1 MNTCLSQVTPAR
13 ARSGLALTIAF
24 ITCLQ
29 SFHSTACAA
38 EISLSNLEHTYDG
51 TAKSALATMLPLGA
65 TAQLT
70 YRDLSLTEPA
80 AVEQTVFKNGP
91 NSLFYSYVSRG
102 LRASSIWAM
111 AKLVR
116 LGNTARKLNSSDV
129 TLVTWAKASTYTSW
143 SAANPTKSN
152 ASGWYHPITMSFFDY
167 DSSDPNNLTWTF
179 IAEKTVLAFIPWRPL
194 TTPGT
199 STPYP
204 YNGYAFRVDFS
215 FPDGVILPDDVW
227 VSVGFNTSTTGPAP
241 LNVVGPYDELNIS
254 SPSGSV
260 TPGTDLLST
269 MLLFQNKVNGTVS
282 WFAQPLNGQP
292 PEGPMLRLRTVPT
305 NATITPPTNAG
316 TYQVNA
322 IMTEPGQ
329 SATASANFTIHKATA
344 TLSFSDLE
352 HINNGNQKSATVT
365 TTPPG
370 LATTILYNGSSTA
383 PSASGLY
390 TVFAETTNPNYTGQ
404 NTAQMRIGD
413 TFATWLT
420 HQTQIGQIDPNYLAP
435 LDDPDTDHLPN
446 LLEYASGLNPSQRD
460 AAAAITKI
468 ESSSSPGE
476 ISFVY
481 RKNLLATDLTYTFE
495 GKASLSDPLWSPLT
509 PINQTVIADHGT
521 SQTIRAR
528 FPNPSNHP
536 QYFLRLSVSE

>member
-1 MNTCLSQVTPAR
+1 MKSCPSQASSAR
-13 ARSGLALTIAF
+13 PTVGLALTVAF
-24 ITCLQ
+24 FSCL
-29 SFHSTACAA
+29 HGINSTACAA
-38 EISLSNLEHTYDG
+38 EISLTNLEHTYDG

-80 AVEQTVFKNGP
+80 AVEQTVFNNKP
-91 NSLFYSYVSRG
+91 DVLDLSYVSRG

-111 AKLVR
+111 AKFVR
-116 LGNTARKLNSSDV
+116 LGNTARKVKSCDV
-129 TLVTWAKASTYTSW
+129 TLVTWAKASSYTTW
-143 SAANPTKSN
+143 STANPTKSN
-152 ASGWYHPITMSFFDY
+152 ASGWYHPITLSFFDY
-167 DSSDPNNLTWTF
+167 NYSNPSNLTWTF
-179 IAEKTVLAFIPWRPL
+179 IAEKTILAFIPWRPL
-194 TTPGT
+194 TIPGT
-199 STPYP
+199 STTYP
-204 YNGYAFRVDFS
+204 FNGYAFNLVFD

-241 LNVVGPYDELNIS
+241 LNVVGPYDELNI
-254 SPSGSV
+254 PYAAAN
-260 TPGTDLLST
+260 TIGTDLLPNHVNVLSVVNNVLGWRSQST
-269 MLLFQNKVNGTVS
+269 PS
-282 WFAQPLNGQP
+282 I
-292 PEGPMLRLRTVPT
+292 EGPMLRLRTVPT
-305 NATITPPTNAG
+305 SATITPPTNAG
-316 TYQVNA
+316 TYQVKA

-344 TLSFSDLE
+344 TLTFSDLE
-352 HINNGNQKSATVT
+352 HINNGNQKSAIVT

-420 HQTQIGQIDPNYLAP
+420 HQTQSGQIDPNYLAP

-468 ESSSSPGE
+468 DSSSTPGE
-476 ISFVY
+476 LSFVY

-509 PINQTVIADHGT
+509 PINETVIADHGT